1 MLSGPF
7 KKPIEQVA
15 RFRRSQSG
23 LISVITIRLF
33 FADHNLARFRRS
45 EAGSISVITI
55 WHYIT
60 DQ

>member
-1 MLSGPF
+1 MLSGF
-7 KKPIEQVA
+7 SKKRINRMA
-15 RFRRSQSG
+15 RFRRSGSG
-23 LISVITIRLF
+23 LISAITLWLH

-45 EAGSISVITI
+45 AAGSISAITV